1 MLPRPLLLI
10 ALAGSDLQLLLQRRQ
25 SLGCNGSDANR
36 GDLLAGCQGFEDRTR
51 LQRSGHMRPV
61 AGASYDD
68 RLVTLFYVL
77 SPMDGE
83 VLWKGS
89 GGGESASVWTHAMKI
104 CVIAPT
110 GFQTRTQSCYG

>member
-51 LQRSGHMRPV
+51 LKRSGHMGPV

-68 RLVTLFYVL
+68 RLCVP
-77 SPMDGE
+77 SPVDGE
-83 VLWKGS
+83 VIWKGS
-89 GGGESASVWTHAMKI
+89 GGGESASVWIHAMN
-104 CVIAPT
+104 CVIAPVDRIFRPGRSAAT
-110 GFQTRTQSCYG
+110 AD